1 MNNSNDS
8 KTSNT
13 TDTAKNDGQPSTFTR
28 KGESN
33 NDAQQA
39 KGDESKP
46 GTDTDRQ
53 AIADPKQTTD
63 DALGKSL
70 R

>member
-13 TDTAKNDGQPSTFTR
+13 TDTAKNDGQPSTFTK

-33 NDAQQA
+33 NDAQTV
-39 KGDESKP
+39 KGDEAKP
-46 GTDTDRQ
+46 AKDTVV
-53 AIADPKQTTD
+53 DPKQTTD
-63 DALGKSL
+63 DASGKSL